1 MELKKTVARSAK
13 MAKIKDI
20 PKVDRPREKFLKK
33 GPEAL
38 SKSDLLAIFLG
49 SGIKGKNVQQ
59 LSQQI
64 IRKFGKIFLNI
75 TIDDLKSVAGIGEAK
90 SLQIVSAI
98 SLVKRFYADDQ
109 TSEIIIKNSQDVAS
123 LTFDLRSRKKEHLVC
138 LYLNA
143 RNVLLKKEVVSV
155 GLADKTLLHPR
166 EIFYPATELN
176 AANVILIHNHPSGD
190 SSPSEEDVEIVEKI
204 AQVGEIMGIPVI
216 DFVIVSE
223 KGDYSF
229 YEKLKDQNKGFYYVA
244 EGAQGTQG
252 TLFDLLEI
260 EKPAYEV
267 SIKKNYKHYFQSQK
281 SKNGYFQIQNRRY
294 LGNKH
299 KLLGFIEDIISE
311 KCGSVDSLC
320 DIFAGTG
327 VVGARFNNPDIKII
341 SNDFLFANYTCLQ
354 AFLGVNKNLQKSISE
369 KIKYLND
376 LPNDM
381 ENYFS
386 EHFGGTYFTEE
397 NARKIG
403 AIREEIDRI
412 EESKYERNILICS
425 LIYAVDKVA
434 NTVGHYDAFRK
445 KLYMLQPIKLL
456 VPDID
461 YSHNANN
468 EIYKEDAN
476 ALVRK
481 ISCDI
486 LYIDPPY
493 NSRQYSDAYHLLENL
508 AEWRTPEVV
517 GIGKKMDRSHIK
529 SDYCLKSATSAFSD
543 LIRSVD
549 CKHIL
554 LSYNNTGDS
563 KDGRSNARMSDN
575 EILQILND
583 KGGVEIFEK
592 DYKAFTT
599 GKSNGANNAERIFY
613 CKVTR

>member
-1 MELKKTVARSAK
+1 MI
-13 MAKIKDI
+13 KIKNI
-20 PKVDRPREKFLKK
+20 PKIDRPREKFLKK

-38 SKSDLLAIFLG
+38 SKSDLLAILLG
-49 SGIKGKNVQQ
+49 SGIRGKNVQQ

-64 IRKFGKIFLNI
+64 ITKFGKNFLNI
-75 TIDDLKSVAGIGEAK
+75 TVDNLKGVAGIGEAK
-90 SLQIVSAI
+90 ALQIVSAI

-109 TSEIIIKNSQDVAS
+109 TNDVVIKNSKDVAS
-123 LTFDLRSRKKEHLVC
+123 LTYDLRGKKKEHLVC

-176 AANVILIHNHPSGD
+176 AASVILVHNHPSGD
-190 SSPSEEDVEIVEKI
+190 SSPSEKDIEIVEKI
-204 AQVGEIMGIPVI
+204 AQAGEIMGMPVI
-216 DFVIVSE
+216 DFVILSE
-223 KGDYSF
+223 QGDYSF
-229 YEKLKDQNKGFYYVA
+229 YEKLKHKNRGYDYVA
-244 EGAQGTQG
+244 DGVQG

-260 EKPAYEV
+260 ERPAYEV
-267 SIKKNYKHYFQSQK
+267 AVQRIDKHYFQPQG
-281 SKNGYFQIQNRRY
+281 SKNGYFQLRNRRY

-311 KCGSVDSLC
+311 KCGSVNSLC
-320 DIFAGTG
+320 DLFAGTG

-354 AFLGVNKNLQKSISE
+354 AFLGTSKDLQKNIFE

-376 LPNDM
+376 SPSDKK
-381 ENYFS
+381 NYFS
-386 EHFGGTYFTEE
+386 EHFGGTYFTRE

-403 AIREEIDRI
+403 VIREEIDKI
-412 EESKYERNILICS
+412 AEDKNEKSILICS

-445 KLYMLQPIKLL
+445 KLDMLQPIKLL

-461 YSHNANN
+461 YLCNVKN
-468 EIYKEDAN
+468 EIHHEDAN
-476 ALVRK
+476 ALIRK
-481 ISCDI
+481 ISCDV

-508 AEWRTPEVV
+508 AEWKKPEVIGV
-517 GIGKKMDRSHIK
+517 GKKMDRSYIK
-529 SDYCLKSATSAFSD
+529 SDYCLKSATNAFAD
-543 LIRSVD
+543 LIRNAD

-563 KDGRSNARMSDN
+563 KDGRSNARMSDD
-575 EILQILND
+575 EILRILNN
-583 KGGVEIFEK
+583 KGNVEIFEK

-599 GKSNGANNAERIFY
+599 GKSNVENNAERIFY
-613 CKVTR
+613 CKVIE